1 VSVFFHDVLP
11 SQLGLRTVPG
21 GAWLG
26 GNPLGQALFG
36 VVLVALAVMLV
47 RAAWMARLGRAAAP
61 LVASGVAV
69 VAFPFLYAIFPTS
82 WYWADGRYGVYLPPL
97 IVLLAVWSLP
107 SVIVSSSTAGAHTR
121 RRGPMMRTAAA
132 LASVGLL
139 AGACSTA
146 VIAHES
152 AGIPTHPGAF
162 FSGWSDPNQAA
173 RQVIRSMATHHLR
186 TAYGDY
192 WTAYDLD
199 FLAPDTV
206 TISPTPLDPRRS
218 DSLARTV
225 ARSTPQAWLFF
236 APGHELAA
244 GVTFSNPEPGPGGY
258 SQAAFTGYLALH
270 GDGYRVVR
278 LGVLDAVIPD
288 HPVRHLPPLG

>member
-1 VSVFFHDVLP
+1 MV
-11 SQLGLRTVPG
+11 
-21 GAWLG
+21 
-26 GNPLGQALFG
+26 
-36 VVLVALAVMLV
+36 
-47 RAAWMARLGRAAAP
+47 
-61 LVASGVAV
+61 
-69 VAFPFLYAIFPTS
+69 
-82 WYWADGRYGVYLPPL
+82 
-97 IVLLAVWSLP
+97 
-107 SVIVSSSTAGAHTR
+107 
-121 RRGPMMRTAAA
+121 
-132 LASVGLL
+132 
-139 AGACSTA
+139 
-146 VIAHES
+146 
-152 AGIPTHPGAF
+152 TH
-162 FSGWSDPNQAA
+162 N
-173 RQVIRSMATHHLR
+173 LR

-236 APGHELAA
+236 APGHEAAA